1 MMRKWEDIFKDKL
14 DGYESALPEG
24 SLSEFHALKDG
35 TGNGSSRKLYPLI
48 CVTVAAFAA
57 GLAAVLLLRHPTS
70 QENGVLV
77 AEQPETPVYVDSEP
91 AVVPEST
98 GNPEITV
105 APKAISLSKSKE
117 SKESLDNKQ
126 TNPVV
131 DPVVTPMEGKQA
143 KTGTEASTVPDK
155 PVIPLISPFA
165 PEEESIKTVKLKVGP
180 AAGAIAGGGLLAALL
195 TPVIVEINDIHL
207 PTVTKPTHS
216 IGNEGNHN
224 SGTSGSGTSSF
235 IEEHQTT
242 QPSQPSEP
250 IDPGQPSEPIETTNP
265 QDQEEP
271 SDVLTGTRSHQVP
284 IKAALSARIQL
295 SERLNLTTGL
305 EYSRYKSS
313 FRYSISGEK
322 TQIAHY
328 IGIPVRLDWTLASN
342 RWLDVYLGGGVEGD
356 YCVGASLA
364 GERINKDGFSLSLLG
379 AGGLQLNVS
388 DWLGVYL
395 EPQFSYTFPRDYNV
409 LETYRTFHPA
419 VFTLSTGVRFVFGR

>member
-24 SLSEFHALKDG
+24 SLSEFRALKDG

-57 GLAAVLLLRHPTS
+57 GLAAVLLLLHPTS

-98 GNPEITV
+98 GNPVITV

-117 SKESLDNKQ
+117 SEESLDNKQ

-143 KTGTEASTVPDK
+143 TTGTQASTVPDK

-180 AAGAIAGGGLLAALL
+180 AAGAIAGGGLLAAIL
-195 TPVIVEINDIHL
+195 TPAIVEINNLNL
-207 PTVTKPTHS
+207 PVITKPISS
-216 IGNEGNHN
+216 ISSSTGSNI
-224 SGTSGSGTSSF
+224 GSG
-235 IEEHQTT
+235 IEGSQTT
-242 QPSQPSEP
+242 PTGQPFEP
-250 IDPGQPSEPIETTNP
+250 IDTTNP

-313 FRYSISGEK
+313 FRYSISGEN

>member
-1 MMRKWEDIFKDKL
+1 MMRKWEDIFKEKL

-24 SLSEFHALKDG
+24 SLSEFHALKEG
-35 TGNGSSRKLYPLI
+35 AGNGSARYLFPLI
-48 CVTVAAFAA
+48 GLTAAAFAA
-57 GLAAVLLLRHPTS
+57 GLAAVLLLRHPAS
-70 QENGVLV
+70 QEDSVLV
-77 AEQPETPVYVDSEP
+77 AEQPETHVYVDSEP

-98 GNPEITV
+98 GNPVITV

-117 SKESLDNKQ
+117 SEESLDNKQ

-131 DPVVTPMEGKQA
+131 DPVVTPMEGKEA
-143 KTGTEASTVPDK
+143 TTGTEASTVPDK

-180 AAGAIAGGGLLAALL
+180 AAGAIAGGGLLAAIL
-195 TPVIVEINDIHL
+195 TPAIVEINNLNL
-207 PTVTKPTHS
+207 PVITKPISS
-216 IGNEGNHN
+216 ISSSTGSNI
-224 SGTSGSGTSSF
+224 GSG
-235 IEEHQTT
+235 IEGSQTT
-242 QPSQPSEP
+242 PTGQPFEP
-250 IDPGQPSEPIETTNP
+250 IDTTNP

-284 IKAALSARIQL
+284 IKAALSARIPL

>member
-1 MMRKWEDIFKDKL
+1 MRKWEDIFKDKL

-143 KTGTEASTVPDK
+143 TTGTEASTVPDK

-180 AAGAIAGGGLLAALL
+180 AAGAIAGGGLLAAIL
-195 TPVIVEINDIHL
+195 TPAIVEINNLNL
-207 PTVTKPTHS
+207 PVITKPISS
-216 IGNEGNHN
+216 ISSSTGSNI
-224 SGTSGSGTSSF
+224 GSG
-235 IEEHQTT
+235 IEGSQTT
-242 QPSQPSEP
+242 PT
-250 IDPGQPSEPIETTNP
+250 GQPSEPIETTNP

-271 SDVLTGTRSHQVP
+271 SVVLTGNRSHQVP

>member
-1 MMRKWEDIFKDKL
+1 MRKWEDIFKDKL

-143 KTGTEASTVPDK
+143 TTGTEASTVPDK

-180 AAGAIAGGGLLAALL
+180 AAGAIAGGGLLAAIL
-195 TPVIVEINDIHL
+195 TPAIVEINNLNL
-207 PTVTKPTHS
+207 PVITKPISS
-216 IGNEGNHN
+216 ISSSTGSNI
-224 SGTSGSGTSSF
+224 GSG
-235 IEEHQTT
+235 IEGSQTT
-242 QPSQPSEP
+242 PT
-250 IDPGQPSEPIETTNP
+250 GQPSEPIETTNP

-313 FRYSISGEK
+313 FRYSISGKK